1 MLTADRSAIIDQLKS
16 MFVRVKEGE
25 VDLSKVDETATFAED
40 LGMDSLDLLELRF
53 EMESKWGLTLTDEEA
68 LQLKSVRDVVDLVL
82 SHGT

>member
-1 MLTADRSAIIDQLKS
+1 MLTADRSAIVDQLKS

-25 VDLSKVDETATFAED
+25 VDLTKVDETATFAED

-53 EMESKWGLTLTDEEA
+53 EMESKWGITMSDEEA

-82 SHGT
+82 ARGK